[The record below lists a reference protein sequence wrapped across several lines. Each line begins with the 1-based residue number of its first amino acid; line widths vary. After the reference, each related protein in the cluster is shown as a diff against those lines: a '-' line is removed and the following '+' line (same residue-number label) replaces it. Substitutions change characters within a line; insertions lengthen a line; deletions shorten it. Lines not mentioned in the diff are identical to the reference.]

1 MPPDPP
7 FLDPARIL
15 PALFDVAVQAVHP
28 RHLIPRTVSIRSDTL
43 SVRAAG
49 AVLDLPLRGRL
60 VLVGAGKGA
69 GAMAEA
75 LVSASHGRITRGC
88 VVVPGE
94 ASLSIPNVTVVRGE
108 HPVPGPGSLASTRIL
123 LDTLSGLKPDDCVLC
138 CLTGGASSLLVD
150 PAPGLTLAD
159 LGAVNQALLDCGAD
173 IRAMNTIRKHLSRV
187 KGGWLARYA
196 RPARVVGPILSDVVG
211 DDLSVIGSGPTV
223 ADPTTF
229 ADAWRIVE
237 DYGLEDRLPVG
248 VCRYLCEGLAG
259 AQPETPKPGEQTF
272 TRVHNLLIGSN
283 RGALQAA
290 HDAAGRYGVHPHL
303 IDEPLTG
310 DTGRAARGFATT
322 VREIRRRCSKPT
334 CVLAGGETTVR
345 VRGNGKGGRNQEFA
359 LQVALELRDEPGWSL
374 LSAGTDGIDGPTDA
388 AGAFVD
394 AAMLGR
400 ARTRGINPRTFL
412 SNNDTYTLFSALDD
426 LFRPGPTGTNVMDV
440 KLALV
445 RPRSRVSL
453 RAIDRGNPVSDA
465 E

>member
-7 FLDPARIL
+7 FPDPVRIL

-28 RHLIPRTVSIRSDTL
+28 RHLIPRTVAIRSDMV

-69 GAMAEA
+69 GPMAEA
-75 LVSASHGRITRGC
+75 LVSAFHGRIARGC
-88 VVVPGE
+88 VVVPGG
-94 ASLSIPNVTVVRGE
+94 ASLSIPNVAVVRGE
-108 HPVPGPGSLASTRIL
+108 HPVPGPGSLAATRIL
-123 LDTLSGLKPDDCVLC
+123 LDMLSGLEPDDCVLC
-138 CLTGGASSLLVD
+138 CLTGGASSLLVS

-173 IRAMNTIRKHLSRV
+173 IRAMNTVRKHLSRA
-187 KGGWLARYA
+187 KGGWLARHA
-196 RPARVVGPILSDVVG
+196 QPARVVGLILSDVVG

-229 ADAWRIVE
+229 TDAWRIVE
-237 DYGLEDRLPVG
+237 DYGLEGRLPARVY
-248 VCRYLCEGLAG
+248 RYLREGLAG
-259 AQPETPKPGEQTF
+259 AQPETPKPGGQTF
-272 TRVHNLLIGSN
+272 ARVHNLLIGSN
-283 RGALQAA
+283 RRALQAA
-290 HDAAGRYGVHPHL
+290 CDAAGRYGVHPHL

-310 DTGRAARGFATT
+310 DTGRAARGFAAT
-322 VREIRRRCSKPT
+322 VREIRQRCGKPT

-345 VRGNGKGGRNQEFA
+345 VRGSGKGGRNQEFA

-394 AAMLGR
+394 ATTLDR
-400 ARTRGINPRTFL
+400 ARTRWLDPHTFL
-412 SNNDTYTLFSALDD
+412 SNNDTYTFFSTLGD

-445 RPRSRVSL
+445 FP
-453 RAIDRGNPVSDA
+453 
-465 E
+465 

>member
-7 FLDPARIL
+7 FPDPARIL

-28 RHLIPRTVSIRSDTL
+28 RHLISRTTSIRSDTV

-69 GAMAEA
+69 GTMAEA
-75 LVSASHGRITRGC
+75 VVSASHRRITRGC
-88 VVVPGE
+88 VVVPGG
-94 ASLSIPNVTVVRGE
+94 ASFSIPNVAVVRGE
-108 HPVPGPGSLASTRIL
+108 HPVPGPGSLAATRIL
-123 LDTLSGLKPDDCVLC
+123 LETLSGLDPDDCVLC
-138 CLTGGASSLLVD
+138 CLTGGASSLLVS

-173 IRAMNTIRKHLSRV
+173 IRAMNTVRKHLSRV
-187 KGGWLARYA
+187 KGGWLARHA
-196 RPARVVGPILSDVVG
+196 QPARVVGLILSDVVG
-211 DDLSVIGSGPTV
+211 NDLSVIGSGPTV

-229 ADAWRIVE
+229 ADAWRIVN
-237 DYGLEDRLPVG
+237 DYGLEGRLPARVY
-248 VCRYLCEGLAG
+248 RYLRQGLAG
-259 AQPETPKPGEQTF
+259 AQPETPKPGGQTF
-272 TRVHNLLIGSN
+272 ARVHNLLIGSN

-310 DTGRAARGFATT
+310 DTGRAARGFAAT
-322 VREIRRRCSKPT
+322 VREIRQRCGKPT

-345 VRGNGKGGRNQEFA
+345 VRGSGKGGRNQEFA
-359 LQVALELRDEPGWSL
+359 LQVALELRDELGWSL

-394 AAMLGR
+394 A
-400 ARTRGINPRTFL
+400 T
-412 SNNDTYTLFSALDD
+412 TL
-426 LFRPGPTGTNVMDV
+426 
-440 KLALV
+440 
-445 RPRSRVSL
+445 
-453 RAIDRGNPVSDA
+453 DRGADPRAGSAHVPVQ
-465 E
+465 